1 MKRLDFNKSPVL
13 HFGLNPEQ
21 PTKVPKR
28 EGSLEFITMSSE
40 AVSGG
45 DFGAAV
51 LGKDEIINVQGD
63 DSILNIANRP
73 LKQSPFE
80 KIKHLH
86 NWDDINLGLE
96 DKW

>member
-13 HFGLNPEQ
+13 NFGLSAAQ
-21 PTKVPKR
+21 QTKVPKR
-28 EGSLEFITMSSE
+28 EGSLEFITMSAD

-73 LKQSPFE
+73 LKQSPFK

-86 NWDDINLGLE
+86 NWEDI
-96 DKW
+96 KI

>member
-13 HFGLNPEQ
+13 NFGLSADKQ
-21 PTKVPKR
+21 TKVPKR
-28 EGSLEFITMSSE
+28 EGSLEFITMSSD

-51 LGKDEIINVQGD
+51 LGRNEIMKIDGD

-73 LKQSPFE
+73 LKESPFK
-80 KIKHLH
+80 KIQHLH
-86 NWDDINLGLE
+86 NWEDI
-96 DKW
+96 KI